1 MKRLLSLFLLLFV
14 VLAQGLTMSAS
25 AQRPAAAGG
34 SAARQ
39 ASGDSQPEIQGD
51 WPGTLDV
58 GGNKLRLVLKIS
70 RATDGSLKAALDS
83 VDQGAM
89 NLPVDVVT
97 FTDGVLRFEMKRL
110 SAAYEGRLSRDRSEI
125 LGTWKQGDASLGLIF
140 KRSGG
145 VAQGRAVALRRGRVE
160 FKLCNREELP
170 NEALCGSYE
179 VFEDR
184 AARTGRRI
192 ALNILLLPALSE
204 KAAADP
210 LFYLAGGPG
219 GAATSYA
226 SAWFMTRLRR
236 ERDLVLIDQ
245 RGTGKSNPLNCK
257 LYGEASDM
265 RGYFADYYSDEAIK
279 TCRAELEKV
288 ANLAL
293 YTTTLAM
300 DDLDEVRGAL
310 GYERINI
317 YGGSYGT
324 TAALSY
330 LRQYPRRVRAVAV
343 FGVAPPDFKLPLPFA
358 KGVENAMN
366 RMIEDCATDA
376 ACHAAFPNLRA
387 EFETLLAQLDK
398 GPLAVT
404 ATNILTKQQQQL
416 SLTRAAF
423 VDIIR
428 TLLYFPPTISMM
440 PLLIH
445 QAASGNPGEIV
456 TLAYLVINQL
466 EGQIARGMQ
475 LSVICAEDIPFITE
489 QEIASESKGTFYG
502 ETRTRA
508 FIKACA
514 GWPRGA
520 TPQSFATPVKSD
532 APVLLISGEVDPVT
546 PPWIAEAA
554 ARYLPNG
561 RQVRIHNGTHYSYE
575 CAENLVAE
583 FIESGT
589 TKGLDASC
597 LEQIRRQPFKTS
609 K

>member
-1 MKRLLSLFLLLFV
+1 MKRFLSLFLLLFV
-14 VLAQGLTMSAS
+14 LVQGLTMRAS
-25 AQRPAAAGG
+25 AQQRPAGKAA
-34 SAARQ
+34 SAAQQ
-39 ASGDSQPEIQGD
+39 AGSDGGPEIQGE
-51 WPGTLDV
+51 WPGVLNL
-58 GGNKLRLVLKIS
+58 GAAKLRLVLKIS
-70 RATDGSLKAALDS
+70 KATDGSLKAVVDS
-83 VDQGAM
+83 PDQGALG
-89 NLPVDVVT
+89 LPVDVVT
-97 FTDGVLRFEMKRL
+97 FKDRALRFEMKQL
-110 SAAYEGRLSRDRSEI
+110 GAVYEGSLSRDGSQI
-125 LGTWKQGDASLGLIF
+125 LGTWRQGGNSIGLIF
-140 KRSGG
+140 KRSVG
-145 VAQGRAVALRRGRVE
+145 AMETSAAALRRGRIA
-160 FKLCNREELP
+160 FRLCNRDELP
-170 NEALCGSYE
+170 KEALCGSYE
-179 VFEDR
+179 VYEDR
-184 AARTGRRI
+184 AARRGRRI
-192 ALNILLLPALSE
+192 TLNILLLPALSD

-236 ERDLVLIDQ
+236 ERAVVLVDQ

-257 LYGEASDM
+257 LYGDPSDM
-265 RGYFADYYSDEAIK
+265 RGYFTDYYSEEAIK

-288 ANLAL
+288 ADLTL
-293 YTTTLAM
+293 YTTPIAM

-310 GYERINI
+310 GYDRINL

-330 LRQYPRRVRAVAV
+330 LRQYPQRVRAMAV

-358 KGVENAMN
+358 KGVQNATA
-366 RMIEDCATDA
+366 RMIEDCAADA
-376 ACHAAFPNLRA
+376 ACHAAFPALRA
-387 EFETLLAQLDK
+387 EFEAVLAQLDK
-398 GPLAVT
+398 GPMAVT
-404 ATNILTKQQQQL
+404 AINIVTKQPQQL
-416 SLTRAAF
+416 TLTRAAF

-428 TLLYFPPTISMM
+428 TLLYFPPTISLM

-445 QAASGNPGEIV
+445 QAASGNAGALV
-456 TLAYLVINQL
+456 TVAYQVINQL

-489 QEIASESKGTFYG
+489 PEIASASAGTFYG

-514 GWPRGA
+514 AWPKGA
-520 TPQSFATPVKSD
+520 TQQSFATPVRSD
-532 APVLLISGEVDPVT
+532 APVLLVSGDVDPVT

-575 CAENLVAE
+575 CAENLVAD
-583 FIESGT
+583 FIERGT

-597 LEQIRRQPFKTS
+597 LEQIRRPPFNTGK
-609 K
+609 